1 MRVLQ
6 DEPLAFLVNLG
17 DFAGNPTPAEHHFVI
32 AEMATEMLTPY
43 PIFLVPGNHD
53 VGGTGFT
60 TADFERCYGPHQF
73 AFRYGPDLFVILRY
87 IRGQP
92 TGPAETFLNT
102 VLERERASAR
112 HVFVFMHTPLGVSP
126 AFAKAGAP
134 DAIAGDLHGYRRLER
149 DGVRFLVSGG
159 GGASLDKRSPYGR
172 FHHALVLDVGPD
184 GIGESVL
191 RVPHALAIQ
200 DRLELWAI
208 VRAGPWLERTWYVA
222 AVVAGAWLLVI
233 VLAWRSFIRGGR
245 RPMAS
250 CPSP

>member
-126 AFAKAGAP
+126 AFAKAGGPPSTSGAP
-134 DAIAGDLHGYRRLER
+134 TGGSTMRSSWT
-149 DGVRFLVSGG
+149 SGRT
-159 GGASLDKRSPYGR
+159 ASASPFCAFRTRSPSRTGWSC
-172 FHHALVLDVGPD
+172 GPLSARAP
-184 GIGESVL
+184 GWSAPGTW
-191 RVPHALAIQ
+191 RRWWLA
-200 DRLELWAI
+200 
-208 VRAGPWLERTWYVA
+208 
-222 AVVAGAWLLVI
+222 
-233 VLAWRSFIRGGR
+233 RG
-245 RPMAS
+245 
-250 CPSP
+250 CW